1 MKTKDY
7 EIFLALKRQ
16 LEVEITELLPELGI
30 HDCCSPTEYEDDYI
44 RVSGR
49 EYWSYGGEDK
59 HSGEIPLDL
68 ILDERKEAGQ
78 ERLAQQERERVERLA
93 LESQRRVIRNQ
104 QRATN
109 EEEKRRKQYE
119 KLRKEFE

>member
-7 EIFLALKRQ
+7 ETFLALKQQ
-16 LEVEITELLPELGI
+16 LEFEIAKLLPELDI

-44 RVSGR
+44 RVSGKD
-49 EYWSYGGEDK
+49 YWSYGEDN

-109 EEEKRRKQYE
+109 EEEKRRKLYE